1 MSAVRIVSALALV
14 ALLVMLA
21 PTAQAQGTAAVS
33 GTINYRQRISLPANA
48 IVTMQIAEIASGRSG
63 VVVAEQKFSTNGAQ
77 VPFRFTVNFDPA
89 RLNQNAAYTIQGNIT
104 VDGKVVFTTSS
115 LYRVYTQGNPVSNI
129 NVIMSQVGGTRL
141 PNTSGGVWVLTLSV
155 LLLVAFVGVR
165 TVRVRRLARI

>member
-1 MSAVRIVSALALV
+1 MSAVRIVSALALITLL
-14 ALLVMLA
+14 ALLA
-21 PTAQAQGTAAVS
+21 PAAQAQGTAAVS

-48 IVTMQIAEIASGRSG
+48 IVTMQIAEITAGRSG
-63 VVVAEQKFSTNGAQ
+63 VIVAEQKFSTNGAQ

-129 NVIMSQVGGTRL
+129 NVMMTQVGGTRL
-141 PNTSGGVWVLTLSV
+141 PNTSGGMWVLALSA
-155 LLLVAFVGVR
+155 LLLAAFAGVR
-165 TVRVRRLARI
+165 AVRVRRLARV